1 MINWGM
7 IIGIALL
14 VIAVVWAIW
23 WCKHMMPELRRIK
36 RIRWIARILGLC
48 SVALGPCP
56 IVLSGG
62 FATLYFFMPYLALC
76 IASILIIMLGLAWRW
91 PGRWP
96 ELTVGVA
103 FIVWGLAL
111 LPASWSFI
119 TMLPFSVFQGLILI
133 FLPIATGVLFILAY
147 KKSKYAKL

>member
-1 MINWGM
+1 MTDKSRGFWR
-7 IIGIALL
+7 
-14 VIAVVWAIW
+14 V
-23 WCKHMMPELRRIK
+23 
-36 RIRWIARILGLC
+36 RWIARILGLC
-48 SVALGPCP
+48 SVALGPFP
-56 IVLSGG
+56 IVLFGG
-62 FATLYFFMPYLALC
+62 FATLYFMPYLALF
-76 IASILIIMLGLAWRW
+76 IALIMIIMLGLAWKR

-111 LPASWSFI
+111 LPASRSFS

-147 KKSKYAKL
+147 KKSKYAKP

>member
-14 VIAVVWAIW
+14 VIALVWAIW

-48 SVALGPCP
+48 SVALGPFP
-56 IVLSGG
+56 IVLFGG

-76 IASILIIMLGLAWRW
+76 IASMLIIMLGLAWRW

-111 LPASWSFI
+111 LPASRSFI

-147 KKSKYAKL
+147 KKSKYAKP

>member
-7 IIGIALL
+7 IISIALL

-23 WCKHMMPELRRIK
+23 WCKHVMPELRRIK

-147 KKSKYAKL
+147 KKSKYAKP